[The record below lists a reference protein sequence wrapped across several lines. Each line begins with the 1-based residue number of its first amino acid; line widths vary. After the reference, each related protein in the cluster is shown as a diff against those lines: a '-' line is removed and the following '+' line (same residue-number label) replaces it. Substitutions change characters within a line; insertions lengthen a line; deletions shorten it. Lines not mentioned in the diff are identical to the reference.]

1 MDVVSRITAELTRE
15 IGGLEAGSPL
25 PSEYAL
31 MARFDTTRAT
41 VRRAIDGLEARF
53 LVRRVRGS
61 GTFVNRRLDYV
72 ISSDGPPSLHR
83 MVERAGFVARTFP
96 IAIAETGAPADVAEM
111 LALAEGTICTRLER
125 IAYVDDDVI
134 SCSEEWIAPGVLDN
148 IDVTLKVIES
158 LAEVLRGHRRDP
170 VRAWSRVATDVP
182 PSAAVERLGTT
193 QGTAA
198 WFLETLTTDGS
209 GGAPLMFSRSWLRPD
224 RVRVTIEFGTRT

>member
-53 LVRRVRGS
+53 LVRRRRGA

-83 MVERAGFVARTFP
+83 MVERAGSVARTFP

-111 LALAEGTICTRLER
+111 LALPESATCTRLER

-134 SCSEEWIAPGVLDN
+134 SCSEEWIAPGVLEN

-182 PSAAVERLGTT
+182 PPDAVERLGVG

-198 WFLETLTTDGS
+198 WFLETLTTDAQDGP
-209 GGAPLMFSRSWLRPD
+209 PLMFSRSWLRPD
-224 RVRVTIEFGTRT
+224 RVRVTIEFGTRA